1 MREVRGERTVV
12 SDCKNE
18 PPAGCGSSGRTLHP
32 PSPPSLFSLR
42 VSLSPCLLTMEAAQK
57 MVKQR
62 SMEALDKLRTY
73 TNVEE
78 NSRRG
83 STYHLVSGAGAKE
96 PSHISQY
103 LKVWPRLI
111 AMFLLRLK

>member
-1 MREVRGERTVV
+1 MSPGTWQ
-12 SDCKNE
+12 S
-18 PPAGCGSSGRTLHP
+18 HP
-32 PSPPSLFSLR
+32 TR
-42 VSLSPCLLTMEAAQK
+42 VPLSQSVNHQALTMEAAQK

-83 STYHLVSGAGAKE
+83 STYTLGSGAGAKE

-111 AMFLLRLK
+111 AMFLLRFN